1 MNSEINPPTIT
12 IALEGVKFHAFHGVF
27 EQERKVGA
35 EFEVSLEVQVV
46 VSDSMRS
53 DRLVG
58 TVSYADLYAVCR
70 SEMEKPSALI
80 EHVALRIADSVRAL
94 SADIIHGRIRLR
106 KLHPPIAA
114 FDGSASV
121 TLDF

>member
-35 EFEVSLEVQVV
+35 EFEVNLEV
-46 VSDSMRS
+46 SMRS